1 MYIIKELIFSTCAHC
16 SNTHIY
22 KCTDH
27 RAKLGDSIPPW
38 PSGSAA
44 LYASTAKVL
53 WIKQQKFCMA
63 ARKGYTTAGEGLLA
77 LLSLLI
83 HIPSRPSLIPSSPSP
98 AALFSV
104 FLTQYHSSLSLFT
117 LFSVSSLKLSSV
129 LHNLTYIDPPPPPCP
144 PCTLLV
150 ALHFSG
156 CTFLFPSSPLLPLD
170 TNSYYLLFLLNC
182 LRFPLISQIAPRSP
196 LPALPSVSSPH
207 FFIKQTAT
215 LFSAGMSE
223 LEGARGPDNGSIHLP
238 LCTNRGAALS
248 SSPRPGWPDE
258 PSVKLHGGGEGGVL
272 GLIVHADE
280 HPHDTLSISIAPGL
294 ASGRA
299 HTHAHTCTHKQ
310 AACTQHSLSL
320 FFFFLP

>member
-1 MYIIKELIFSTCAHC
+1 M
-16 SNTHIY
+16 
-22 KCTDH
+22 
-27 RAKLGDSIPPW
+27 
-38 PSGSAA
+38 
-44 LYASTAKVL
+44 
-53 WIKQQKFCMA
+53 
-63 ARKGYTTAGEGLLA
+63 
-77 LLSLLI
+77 
-83 HIPSRPSLIPSSPSP
+83 
-98 AALFSV
+98 
-104 FLTQYHSSLSLFT
+104 
-117 LFSVSSLKLSSV
+117 SSLKLSSV

-223 LEGARGPDNGSIHLP
+223 SEGARGPNSGSIHLP

-258 PSVKLHGGGEGGVL
+258 PSVKLHGGGEGGGL
-272 GLIVHADE
+272 GVDCACRRASPR
-280 HPHDTLSISIAPGL
+280 HPLHLNRAGL
-294 ASGRA
+294 GKRTR
-299 HTHAHTCTHKQ
+299 THACPHMHSQTSGVHTTF
-310 AACTQHSLSL
+310 TLT
-320 FFFFLP
+320 FFFFFFCPDQCAHSRVL

>member
-22 KCTDH
+22 KCINH

-44 LYASTAKVL
+44 LYASTAEVL

-117 LFSVSSLKLSSV
+117 LFSSLCLLSS
-129 LHNLTYIDPPPPPCP
+129 
-144 PCTLLV
+144 
-150 ALHFSG
+150 
-156 CTFLFPSSPLLPLD
+156 
-170 TNSYYLLFLLNC
+170 
-182 LRFPLISQIAPRSP
+182 FPLFCI
-196 LPALPSVSSPH
+196 
-207 FFIKQTAT
+207 T
-215 LFSAGMSE
+215 
-223 LEGARGPDNGSIHLP
+223 
-238 LCTNRGAALS
+238 
-248 SSPRPGWPDE
+248 
-258 PSVKLHGGGEGGVL
+258 
-272 GLIVHADE
+272 
-280 HPHDTLSISIAPGL
+280 
-294 ASGRA
+294 
-299 HTHAHTCTHKQ
+299 
-310 AACTQHSLSL
+310 
-320 FFFFLP
+320 